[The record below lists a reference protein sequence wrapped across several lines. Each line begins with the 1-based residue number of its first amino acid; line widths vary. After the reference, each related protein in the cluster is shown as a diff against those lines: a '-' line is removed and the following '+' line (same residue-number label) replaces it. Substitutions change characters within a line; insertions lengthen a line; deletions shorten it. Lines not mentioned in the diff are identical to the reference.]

1 MCAFNRAGLV
11 ALPRGSALR
20 TLEALNSVR
29 IEQSR
34 TSGLP
39 RISALKTLRGIE
51 QCAQIWGWA
60 SGTAKGLCAEDS

>member
-34 TSGLP
+34 TSG
-39 RISALKTLRGIE
+39 TTE
-51 QCAQIWGWA
+51 
-60 SGTAKGLCAEDS
+60 GLCVEDP